1 MLKFNEKYNR
11 WFSDKGE
18 VFKYDSIMGEMVP
31 VKGSVSN
38 AGYLAAMSTKHFLFH
53 RAIWE
58 TFNGEIPKG
67 MVIDHKNGNRLDNSL
82 DNLQCVTQKE
92 NVNNPVTKIKLKEA
106 CKNNGHDKRCNKK
119 YLSDIGLRFLE
130 HFGIYPCQ
138 DKKLYQRENGW
149 RLRHGHFKWEV

>member
-18 VFKYDSIMGEMVP
+18 VFKYDSKMGEMVP

-67 MVIDHKNGNRLDNSL
+67 MVIDHKNGNKLDNSL
-82 DNLQCVTQKE
+82 DNLDLVTQKE
-92 NVNNPVTKIKLKEA
+92 NCNNPITLERLRKNTLGCKRKRKPKGFGIK
-106 CKNNGHDKRCNKK
+106 
-119 YLSDIGLRFLE
+119 FFE
-130 HFGIYPCQ
+130 HFGITRP
-138 DKKLYQRENGW
+138 DDVKLYNRECNYY
-149 RLRHGHFKWEV
+149 LYHGKCRWEV

>member
-18 VFKYDSIMGEMVP
+18 VFKYDSKMGEMVP

-67 MVIDHKNGNRLDNSL
+67 MVIDHKNGNKLDNSL
-82 DNLQCVTQKE
+82 PNLRLVTQKE
-92 NVNNPVTKIKLKEA
+92 NVNNPVTKSKLKEA
-106 CKNNGHDKRCNKK
+106 CKTNGSYNRCNKK
-119 YLSDIGLRFLE
+119 CLSDIGLRFLE

-138 DKKLYQRENGW
+138 DKKLYHKETGW
-149 RLRHGHFKWEV
+149 RLRHGYFRWEV